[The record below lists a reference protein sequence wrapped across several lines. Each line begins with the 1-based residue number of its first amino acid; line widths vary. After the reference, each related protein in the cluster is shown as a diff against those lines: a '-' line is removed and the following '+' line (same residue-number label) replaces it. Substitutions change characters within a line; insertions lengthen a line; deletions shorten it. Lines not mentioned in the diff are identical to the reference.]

1 MFYGCSKLIN
11 IDITKFIFNANNDI
25 KSMFSKCSDELK
37 NKIIM
42 DNKNIPDEVFS
53 NE

>member
-1 MFYGCSKLIN
+1 MILKVCFL
-11 IDITKFIFNANNDI
+11 
-25 KSMFSKCSDELK
+25 FSKCSDELK

-42 DNKNIPDEVFS
+42 DNKNIPDEVFY